1 MKVTVV
7 YESMFGS
14 THAVTEAIAAGAREA
29 DPGAEVQM
37 LAVRDATR
45 ATLAGTGLLIA
56 GGPTHA
62 HGMSTPLTRKQGL
75 EEDAHPAAGGGEPRP
90 LEPGTAG
97 PGIREWLAAA
107 PPAPPGA
114 LGAAFDTRDGYRLA
128 GGAAH
133 DVGCSLESAGYGLV
147 ARPEGFIVWG
157 TEGPLRGGER
167 QRAQRWGSQ
176 VMRSARAR
184 QARPQA

>member
-7 YESMFGS
+7 YESMFGN
-14 THAVTEAIAAGAREA
+14 THAVAEAIAAGAREA
-29 DPGAEVQM
+29 DPGAEVQL

-45 ATLAGTGLLIA
+45 AKLAGTGLLIA

-62 HGMSTPLTRKQGL
+62 PGMSTPFTCQKGL
-75 EEDAHPAAGGGEPRP
+75 EEDAAPAHGTSELRP
-90 LEPGTAG
+90 LEPSAAG
-97 PGIREWLAAA
+97 PGIREWLETVPLAQ
-107 PPAPPGA
+107 PGA
-114 LGAAFDTRDGYRLA
+114 VGAAFDTRAGYRLA

-133 DVGCSLESAGYGLV
+133 DIGCSLEFTGYGLL

-167 QRAQRWGSQ
+167 PRAQRWGSQ

-184 QARPQA
+184 QPRAPS